1 MSGQISIMVGA
12 VSQTMKP
19 ASNESPESILVLGFM
34 WLMGGWKLTSQ
45 VESNFSLN
53 RGWL

>member
-1 MSGQISIMVGA
+1 MVGA
-12 VSQTMKP
+12 VSQAMNLT
-19 ASNESPESILVLGFM
+19 SNESLESIIALGFTT
-34 WLMGGWKLTSQ
+34 LMGGWKLTSQ